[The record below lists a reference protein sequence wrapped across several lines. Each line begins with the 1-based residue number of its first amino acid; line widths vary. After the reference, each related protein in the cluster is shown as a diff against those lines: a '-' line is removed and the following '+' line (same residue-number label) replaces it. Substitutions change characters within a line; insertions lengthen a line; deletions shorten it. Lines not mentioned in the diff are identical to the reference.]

1 MNAMNKAATKRRKL
15 LALASTPVIGAL
27 RASPFAAVLGAW
39 APARAAALSSTQAR
53 QIVGNTVLIGQ
64 SSPRSGPAAIL
75 GNEMFEG
82 ARAAFEES
90 NRAGGIFGRRFTL
103 VGMDDGYDPQRCVS
117 NTVELLGRNVFAL
130 CGYVGTP
137 TCAAALPTIEQAGI
151 PLIGLFT
158 GSEALRAHKPGV
170 FHVRASYGEEC
181 RIMTRQFLAAG
192 ADTKIAIFK
201 QNDGYGAAV
210 EAGMRNAMREL
221 GVNHE
226 PVVASYERNTL
237 DVAKALDAIARSNVT
252 AVAMAGVYGAC
263 IELIKGLK
271 SPKYGGVGKAMMFC
285 SVSFIGSSGVAK
297 ALKES
302 PDGVGGI
309 GISQVMPYPFASGS
323 GLVTSFRKAAASI
336 GVEPSYGALEGYCS
350 ARTLLKGAERC
361 GENLSRQRLVD
372 ALEADVDF
380 GGFPLSFKP
389 GQHAGSRFVE
399 MTVFD
404 AHGRLLR

>member
-1 MNAMNKAATKRRKL
+1 MQRRKL
-15 LALASTPVIGAL
+15 LALTGTPVVSAL
-27 RASPFAAVLGAW
+27 RAAPLAAVLGGW
-39 APARAAALSSTQAR
+39 TPARSAALSSTQAR
-53 QIVGNTVLIGQ
+53 QVVGNTVLIGQ
-64 SSPRSGPAAIL
+64 SSPRTGPAAIL
-75 GNEMFEG
+75 GNEMFDG

-90 NRAGGIFGRRFTL
+90 NRAGGLFGRKFTL
-103 VGMDDGYDPQRCVS
+103 IGMDDGYDPQRCVS

-137 TCAAALPTIEQAGI
+137 TCAAALPTIEQTGV

-158 GSEALRAHKPGV
+158 GSEALRAYKPGV

-181 RIMTRQFLAAG
+181 RIMARQFMTAG
-192 ADTKIAIFK
+192 ADAKIAIFK

-221 GVNHE
+221 GVKHE

-237 DVAKALDAIARSNVT
+237 DVTKALDVLAKSNAT
-252 AVAMAGVYGAC
+252 GIAMAGVYSAC
-263 IELIKGLK
+263 AELIKGLK
-271 SPKYGGVGKAMMFC
+271 SPKFGGVGKAMMFC
-285 SVSFIGSSGVAK
+285 SVSFIGTSGVAK

-302 PDGVGGI
+302 QDGVGGI
-309 GISQVMPYPFASGS
+309 GISQVMPYPFAPENGF
-323 GLVTSFRKAAASI
+323 VASFRRAAAAI
-336 GVEPSYGALEGYCS
+336 NIEPSYGALEGYCS

-361 GENLSRQRLVD
+361 GENLSRQRLVE